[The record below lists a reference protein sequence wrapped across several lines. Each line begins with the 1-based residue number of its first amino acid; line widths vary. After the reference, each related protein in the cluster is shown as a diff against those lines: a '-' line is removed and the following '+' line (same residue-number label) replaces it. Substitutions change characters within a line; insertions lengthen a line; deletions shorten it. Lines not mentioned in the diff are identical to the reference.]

1 MQITAPALPFI
12 EMYLVDFRYHFWHR
26 SRTRHEHNFWFYPL
40 LFTEYKFPCATMSIK
55 FAHIFTK
62 TFRNRISKSRK
73 QLWIIHVYKRK
84 KKREK
89 NSSEAHKMRTYFHAA
104 SDSLWLRNDWLQNHN
119 IIEHWWKVVCS
130 ILHTFLPG
138 SGCFRCCFCVGFGN
152 KKMHKSF
159 QNTTFPDAIYAKC
172 LYITVHVHRYIQC
185 SQWKIERKKLKS
197 ATLGSE
203 CLWYFT

>member
-1 MQITAPALPFI
+1 MCNNVNKICTHFHKNLPEQNI
-12 EMYLVDFRYHFWHR
+12 E
-26 SRTRHEHNFWFYPL
+26 
-40 LFTEYKFPCATMSIK
+40 
-55 FAHIFTK
+55 
-62 TFRNRISKSRK
+62 
-73 QLWIIHVYKRK
+73 KRETIVNYSCLQ
-84 KKREK
+84 KREK
-89 NSSEAHKMRTYFHAA
+89 TGKKIRPKPIKCVHISKRLPIAYDWEMIGCKTTTSS
-104 SDSLWLRNDWLQNHN
+104 N
-119 IIEHWWKVVCS
+119 IDEKWYVQFYTRFYRAPVVS
-130 ILHTFLPG
+130 VVVFVLVLEI
-138 SGCFRCCFCVGFGN
+138 